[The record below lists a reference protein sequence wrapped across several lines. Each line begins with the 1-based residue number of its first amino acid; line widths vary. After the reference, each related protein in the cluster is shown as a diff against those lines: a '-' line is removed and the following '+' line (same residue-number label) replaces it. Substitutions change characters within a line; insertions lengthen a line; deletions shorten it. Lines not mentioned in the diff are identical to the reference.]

1 VATFPQNG
9 TTDAVLIEA
18 ADAALYQA
26 KKEGRDRI
34 VLA

>member
-1 VATFPQNG
+1 VASFPHNG
-9 TTDAVLIEA
+9 TAGAVLIEA